1 MITQIALEC
10 EDEKSRDR
18 LPADHEEIRGARQE
32 GIKVIFSHGVSR
44 ILGRNGKF
52 TGILAPKCTSVFDR
66 EGRFNPQFQTQGI
79 NTLQADVLV
88 ISVGQGSNRNLF
100 EGEGLL
106 DENGR
111 LDVNPLTLQSNRK
124 DWVFVGGDVRSLGM
138 LVDALKDGREAAR
151 SIERYL
157 KGLNIVSGRKRYVEA
172 LDMPLLKGNRSF
184 SGSEVEWLPPGKR
197 MHFQLFEKGFTL
209 EEAVREARRCLSC
222 GPCISCKACVSIGI
236 QKEIPIVTVREGLCS
251 GCGICVSACRYDSA
265 HVKDVNGA
273 LLSGTDLFRCKGCGM
288 CVSACPTKARTLSD
302 AELETR
308 RADVY
313 ASL

>member
-1 MITQIALEC
+1 MQRVIENILRIADIEVRYNTRVGEDKLSLNRLKKNGFKAVFIAKGAPAPRVLTFNGMLVDHQDLEGVIYGQTFLSEVSRGILVKDDFGGKRVIVIGGGNPAFDAARSARRLGAIVTQIALEC

-157 KGLNIVSGRKRYVEA
+157 KGLNIVSGRKR
-172 LDMPLLKGNRSF
+172 
-184 SGSEVEWLPPGKR
+184 
-197 MHFQLFEKGFTL
+197 
-209 EEAVREARRCLSC
+209 VR
-222 GPCISCKACVSIGI
+222 
-236 QKEIPIVTVREGLCS
+236 
-251 GCGICVSACRYDSA
+251 
-265 HVKDVNGA
+265 
-273 LLSGTDLFRCKGCGM
+273 
-288 CVSACPTKARTLSD
+288 
-302 AELETR
+302 
-308 RADVY
+308 
-313 ASL
+313 